1 MLMQEFTNEAIEIN
15 SLPSYQEVS
24 LNAPHPNY
32 WKVMLINI
40 FIFIFFSTTVLI
52 TLIILNEKIKPY
64 GIYLVGGCMI
74 IFAFIFLLYK
84 TSFKK
89 RGYALRE
96 KDIIYKSGI
105 IAEKTTIV
113 PLNRIQNVALDE
125 GMFSR
130 IYKLATL
137 QIHTAGDGKGH
148 MHIAGIPIEQA
159 RAIKEALLKRL
170 DLLET
175 LAN

>member
-1 MLMQEFTNEAIEIN
+1 MQEFTNEAIEIN
-15 SLPSYQEVS
+15 SLPRYQEVS
-24 LNAPHPNY
+24 LNAPHPTY

-40 FIFIFFSTTVLI
+40 SIFIFLSITALI
-52 TLIILNEKIKPY
+52 TIIILNEKIKPY
-64 GIYLVGGCMI
+64 GIYLGGGCII

-105 IAEKTTIV
+105 IAEKTTII
-113 PLNRIQNVALDE
+113 PLNRIQHVALDE
-125 GMFSR
+125 GLFSR

-137 QIHTAGDGKGH
+137 QIHTAGDGTGH
-148 MHIAGIPIEQA
+148 MHISGIPIEQA
-159 RAIKEALLKRL
+159 RTIKEALLKRL

-175 LAN
+175 SVN